1 MGNKETLKIHVKIN
15 SLGFVEQFAATT
27 KEYNKGEHKEISN
40 FVLCVVQMAK

>member
-15 SLGFVEQFAATT
+15 SLGFVKQFAATT
-27 KEYNKGEHKEISN
+27 EEYNNKEQKKISN